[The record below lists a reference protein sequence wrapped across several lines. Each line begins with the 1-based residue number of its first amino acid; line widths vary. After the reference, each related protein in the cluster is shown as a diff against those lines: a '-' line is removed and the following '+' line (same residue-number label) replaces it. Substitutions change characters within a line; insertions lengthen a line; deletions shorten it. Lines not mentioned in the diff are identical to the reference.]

1 MFVTARAEYA
11 CLAMIELATRYA
23 EKKPVRLVDV
33 TEKHGIPRRFVV
45 LILLQMKAAGLVQ
58 TVRGPSG
65 GYTLAKP
72 PEKITLGDIF
82 LALERA
88 EPPTERAGSESP
100 FSPQLQFVWK
110 QLADARAKV
119 LREVT
124 LSDLLPPVNADYVI

>member
-65 GYTLAKP
+65 GYTLAK
-72 PEKITLGDIF
+72 
-82 LALERA
+82 A
-88 EPPTERAGSESP
+88 AGEYHTQRYLSSP
-100 FSPQLQFVWK
+100 RTGRTTYRTGW
-110 QLADARAKV
+110 
-119 LREVT
+119 
-124 LSDLLPPVNADYVI
+124 